1 MSDAVTSCRVR
12 RGDRH
17 DTGTLTLTD
26 ASQANPEVKASLTG
40 RCMQPMLPPPLDQPG
55 SPDGIYDGVK
65 AGHRHH
71 QPQPQIG
78 HNCNLTSSRQRGILV
93 WSGGISDRYRPQ
105 KHDGGWQTMFTDGGK
120 HETHVCS
127 LFMCLS
133 SASGMAPRP
142 S

>member
-17 DTGTLTLTD
+17 DTETLTLTD

-65 AGHRHH
+65 AGHH

-78 HNCNLTSSRQRGILV
+78 HNCNLTIKQAARDSCLVRGDFGSVLA
-93 WSGGISDRYRPQ
+93 P
-105 KHDGGWQTMFTDGGK
+105 
-120 HETHVCS
+120 ET
-127 LFMCLS
+127 
-133 SASGMAPRP
+133 
-142 S
+142 